1 MSSIVP
7 VFFTINDGYAPYLA
21 VALHSLIRNAD
32 RSRHYNIHVIYQDL
46 SPENREK
53 LAAMETSYAS
63 VFFQQMEET
72 LTGIED
78 SEETKLRCDYFTL
91 TIYYRLFLGDMFPQY
106 DKGIY
111 LDSDIVVPGDVSRL
125 YDLDLG
131 ANIVGA
137 CHDFSIEDA
146 PPLVHYVEQAVGVPI
161 GEYVNSGVLL
171 LNLKKMRELHFGQ
184 EFLSRLNRFHFN
196 CLAPDQDYLN
206 AMCNGRILYL
216 DKTWDTMPQKG
227 KPEVETPQLIH
238 YNLFDKPWCY
248 DDIQYQ
254 NVFWHY
260 AAETPYYNELRQ
272 QLASYGEAAKA
283 HDRES
288 FQSMGEKA
296 MEIPGQ
302 EVTFQK
308 MANKG
313 EAIRICS

>member
-53 LAAMETSYAS
+53 LAAMETNYAS

-131 ANIVGA
+131 ASIVGA

-171 LNLKKMRELHFGQ
+171 LNLKKCGSCTSVR
-184 EFLSRLNRFHFN
+184 N
-196 CLAPDQDYLN
+196 
-206 AMCNGRILYL
+206 
-216 DKTWDTMPQKG
+216 
-227 KPEVETPQLIH
+227 
-238 YNLFDKPWCY
+238 
-248 DDIQYQ
+248 
-254 NVFWHY
+254 
-260 AAETPYYNELRQ
+260 
-272 QLASYGEAAKA
+272 SY
-283 HDRES
+283 
-288 FQSMGEKA
+288 
-296 MEIPGQ
+296 PG
-302 EVTFQK
+302 
-308 MANKG
+308 
-313 EAIRICS
+313 

>member
-1 MSSIVP
+1 MKSIIP

-21 VALHSLIRNAD
+21 VALRSLIQNAD
-32 RSRHYNIHVIYQDL
+32 PCFHYNIYVIYQDL
-46 SPENREK
+46 SPENRAR
-53 LAAMETSYAS
+53 LVSLETEYAS
-63 VFFQQMEET
+63 LFFQKMEET

-78 SEETKLRCDYFTL
+78 CEETKLRCDYFTL

-111 LDSDIVVPGDVSRL
+111 LDSDIVVPGDISKL
-125 YDLDLG
+125 YALDLG
-131 ANIVGA
+131 ANMVGA

-171 LNLKKMRELHFGQ
+171 LNLKKMRELRFGQ

-206 AMCNGRILYL
+206 AMCNGKILYL

-227 KPEVETPQLIH
+227 RPEVRDPQLIH

-248 DDIQYQ
+248 NDIQYQ
-254 NVFWHY
+254 NVFWRY
-260 AAETPYYNELRQ
+260 AAETPYYEILRQ
-272 QLASYGEAAKA
+272 QLASYSEAART
-283 HDRES
+283 HDQES
-288 FQSMGEKA
+288 FRSMGEKA
-296 MEIPGQ
+296 MEIPNQ
-302 EVTFQK
+302 EVTFKK
-308 MANKG
+308 MADKG